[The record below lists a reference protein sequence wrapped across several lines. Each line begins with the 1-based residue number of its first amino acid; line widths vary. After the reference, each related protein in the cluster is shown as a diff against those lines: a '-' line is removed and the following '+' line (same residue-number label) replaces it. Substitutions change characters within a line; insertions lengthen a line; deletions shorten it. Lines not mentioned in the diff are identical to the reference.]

1 MQRLSKRSKK
11 KLVLES
17 HVQREILLQEMK
29 SRFTAMLILE
39 CENLLEEDVLQRHLN
54 KMKEVLEC
62 DKDIIEKFKE
72 KNYTPF
78 DSFLLA
84 WGVSTGAM
92 HNHEA
97 LCAHTDA
104 NKSHPV
110 ETLTLYPRVPDTDET
125 YQKKKS
131 NLYPGYLTFP
141 LYGFNIQIDSG
152 FTILHCS
159 LRDTVHLPDHSRSM
173 SNWSKV
179 HGP

>member
-1 MQRLSKRSKK
+1 M
-11 KLVLES
+11 
-17 HVQREILLQEMK
+17 QREILLQEMK
-29 SRFTAMLILE
+29 SRFTAILILE
-39 CENLLEEDVLQRHLN
+39 CENCLELKVLQQHLN
-54 KMKEVLEC
+54 KMKEVLE
-62 DKDIIEKFKE
+62 DKKETIEKFKE

-104 NKSHPV
+104 NKSHPI
-110 ETLTLYPRVPDTDET
+110 ETLTLYPRLADSDEM
-125 YQKKKS
+125 YKNRIS
-131 NLYPGYLTFP
+131 NFHPGYVTFP
-141 LYGFNIQIDSG
+141 LYGFNIEMECGSS
-152 FTILHCS
+152 ILHCS
-159 LRDTVHLPDHSRSM
+159 LHDTVHLPDHSRCI

>member
-1 MQRLSKRSKK
+1 M
-11 KLVLES
+11 
-17 HVQREILLQEMK
+17 QREILLQEMK

-110 ETLTLYPRVPDTDET
+110 ETLTLYPRVADTDET
-125 YQKKKS
+125 YQKKS
-131 NLYPGYLTFP
+131 LIYILGTSRFLCMGLTFR
-141 LYGFNIQIDSG
+141 L
-152 FTILHCS
+152 TVVS
-159 LRDTVHLPDHSRSM
+159 LSCTVHYVTQFISLIIQGQCLIGPKYMVHSQIICF
-173 SNWSKV
+173 
-179 HGP
+179 

>member
-1 MQRLSKRSKK
+1 
-11 KLVLES
+11 
-17 HVQREILLQEMK
+17 
-29 SRFTAMLILE
+29 MLILE
-39 CENLLEEDVLQRHLN
+39 SLNCLGLKVLQQHLN
-54 KMKEVLEC
+54 KMKKVL
-62 DKDIIEKFKE
+62 DSDRDTIEKFIE

-110 ETLTLYPRVPDTDET
+110 ETLTLYPRVADSKGTC
-125 YQKKKS
+125 QNS
-131 NLYPGYLTFP
+131 NTTIHPGYLTFP
-141 LYGFNIQIDSG
+141 LYGFNIEMECGSS
-152 FTILHCS
+152 ILHCS
-159 LRDTVHLPDHSRSM
+159 LCDTVHLPDCSRSI